1 MRGARERT
9 VVALVCLG
17 LVVAGCARSGPPEPT
32 PWAHRPVV
40 DLHFDVAKNL
50 RSATGHERVVFTPDL
65 RTCDLVFR
73 LWPNKPATASAGSS
87 LTVSSVR
94 VDGETARSE
103 DVAAGAPDSAPAG
116 TLLEIPLAN
125 CADAGQKLTVD
136 LDFALRLGPDV
147 DERVGM
153 SADGEV
159 AWFGTG
165 FPLLAW
171 ERGLGWARDPAVPVA
186 GEMAVSEDFRLNS
199 LEVVAPSDYEVL
211 GTGTAAGTADG
222 PDAGTTVHRFTAP
235 AVRDVAVSVGALDV
249 EERTI
254 DGIRVHVGVDA
265 AATDSDPAAY
275 LDRIATSIRDLE
287 KLLGS
292 FPYPDLWV
300 SVLSSESSGIEFPG
314 AIQVGDVD
322 PDRRRALMTHELAHQ
337 WFYGL
342 VGNDQ
347 AEHPWLDESFATFA
361 QMVADGEERTSTG
374 DIPRAYRKRV
384 GEPISYWT
392 QDGQPSDAYYD
403 AVYIVGGAALVTARD
418 RAGHQAFDKDLQDY
432 LRANAFTIATPDD
445 VRAAFADL
453 PEVLTVLRGVGAL
466 R

>member
-1 MRGARERT
+1 
-9 VVALVCLG
+9 
-17 LVVAGCARSGPPEPT
+17 
-32 PWAHRPVV
+32 
-40 DLHFDVAKNL
+40 
-50 RSATGHERVVFTPDL
+50 
-65 RTCDLVFR
+65 
-73 LWPNKPATASAGSS
+73 
-87 LTVSSVR
+87 
-94 VDGETARSE
+94 
-103 DVAAGAPDSAPAG
+103 
-116 TLLEIPLAN
+116 
-125 CADAGQKLTVD
+125 
-136 LDFALRLGPDV
+136 
-147 DERVGM
+147 
-153 SADGEV
+153 
-159 AWFGTG
+159 
-165 FPLLAW
+165 
-171 ERGLGWARDPAVPVA
+171 
-186 GEMAVSEDFRLNS
+186 
-199 LEVVAPSDYEVL
+199 
-211 GTGTAAGTADG
+211 
-222 PDAGTTVHRFTAP
+222 
-235 AVRDVAVSVGALDV
+235 
-249 EERTI
+249 
-254 DGIRVHVGVDA
+254 VDA

-314 AIQVGDVD
+314 AIQVGDVN

-361 QMVADGEERTSTG
+361 QMVADGEEPTSTG
-374 DIPRAYRKRV
+374 DIPQAYRKRV

-418 RAGHQAFDKDLQDY
+418 RAGHEAFDKDLRDY